1 MNKLLITVQ
10 KIGGNKMLRIII
22 GIAIGAGLGFLY
34 YKFVG
39 CATGTCPITRNP
51 YSSMIYGAIM
61 GGLISMGS

>member
-1 MNKLLITVQ
+1 MNKLLISMR
-10 KIGGNKMLRIII
+10 KIGGYKMVRIFL

-34 YKFVG
+34 YKLVG
-39 CATGTCPITRNP
+39 CSTGTCPITRNP